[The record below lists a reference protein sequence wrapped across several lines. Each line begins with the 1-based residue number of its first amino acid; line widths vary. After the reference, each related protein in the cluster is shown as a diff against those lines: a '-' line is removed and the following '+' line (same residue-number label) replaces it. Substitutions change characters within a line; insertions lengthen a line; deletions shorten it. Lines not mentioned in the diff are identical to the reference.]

1 MHYFKYDKIRPT
13 PYCLTGPD
21 LMSYVWGTGRKA
33 RRSSSSAKI
42 I

>member
-13 PYCLTGPD
+13 PYRLSGPD
-21 LMSYVWGTGRKA
+21 LTSYVWGTGRKA
-33 RRSSSSAKI
+33 CRSSSSTKI